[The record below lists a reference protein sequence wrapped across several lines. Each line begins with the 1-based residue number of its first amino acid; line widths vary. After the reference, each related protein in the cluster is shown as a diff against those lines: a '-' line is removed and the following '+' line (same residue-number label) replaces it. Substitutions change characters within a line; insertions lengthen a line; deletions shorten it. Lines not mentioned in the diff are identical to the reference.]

1 MREQVKDKGRLEH
14 ILESIENL
22 FEFTKD
28 VDFEQFITNKLLNF
42 AVIKNIEN
50 IGEAGYK
57 LTKEFKKQHPEI
69 RWEAIIKMRHVLVH
83 DYYQIKNEV
92 AWDVIQED
100 LATLQ
105 KQIKEIY
112 ENME

>member
-28 VDFEQFITNKLLNF
+28 VDFEHFVTNKLLNF

-57 LTKEFKKQHPEI
+57 LTKEFKKKHPEI
-69 RWEAIIKMRHVLVH
+69 RWEAMIKMRHVLVH
-83 DYYQIKNEV
+83 DYYQIKNEI
-92 AWDVIQED
+92 AWDVIQKD
-100 LATLQ
+100 LSSL
-105 KQIKEIY
+105 KEKIQQLY
-112 ENME
+112 ETIN